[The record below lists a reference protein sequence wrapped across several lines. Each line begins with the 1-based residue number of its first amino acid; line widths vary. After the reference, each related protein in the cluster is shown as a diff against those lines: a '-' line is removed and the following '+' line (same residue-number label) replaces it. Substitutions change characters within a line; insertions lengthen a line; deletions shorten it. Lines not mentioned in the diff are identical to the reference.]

1 MSEYKNWSKDYVEET
16 EINFSLVKV
25 FGYMFAGLLITTIV
39 MFGLSALYTHLFS
52 VGNGFIDSEIDF
64 SNNVAVLSLLITMI
78 VSFIGL
84 IVLSFVVPSMLH
96 RGKHSIL
103 VPSILYSVLMG
114 AALSTLAIFIPWYL
128 LGVTFG
134 ITAVIFGLLALIAL
148 LSRGRLN
155 GLLIVGMG
163 LILGAALISL
173 FLWILTFFIDVGPLF
188 WIVSL
193 AVFAGMMLITI
204 WDVARIKNIAQ
215 DGEMTNNTSL
225 YCAYILYNDFIHIFI
240 RVLKI
245 LLIIV
250 IRMKK

>member
-1 MSEYKNWSKDYVEET
+1 
-16 EINFSLVKV
+16 
-25 FGYMFAGLLITTIV
+25 
-39 MFGLSALYTHLFS
+39 
-52 VGNGFIDSEIDF
+52 
-64 SNNVAVLSLLITMI
+64 
-78 VSFIGL
+78 
-84 IVLSFVVPSMLH
+84 
-96 RGKHSIL
+96 
-103 VPSILYSVLMG
+103 MG
-114 AALSTLAIFIPWYL
+114 IALSTIAIFIPWYL
-128 LGVTFG
+128 MATTFG
-134 ITAVIFGLLALIAL
+134 ITSVIFGLLALIAL

>member
-64 SNNVAVLSLLITMI
+64 SNNVAVLSLLIAMI

-114 AALSTLAIFIPWYL
+114 VALSTLAIFIPWYL

-173 FLWILTFFIDVGPLF
+173 FLWILTFFIEVTWLF
-188 WIVSL
+188 WVVSL
-193 AVFAGMMLITI
+193 AVFAGMMFITI

-215 DGEMTNNTSL
+215 EGEMNNNLSL

-240 RVLKI
+240 RVLRI
-245 LLIIV
+245 LLIVV
-250 IRMKK
+250 IRTKK

>member
-64 SNNVAVLSLLITMI
+64 SNNVAVLSLLIAMI

-114 AALSTLAIFIPWYL
+114 VALSTLAIFIPWYL

-173 FLWILTFFIDVGPLF
+173 FLWILTFFIEVTWLF
-188 WIVSL
+188 WVVSL

-215 DGEMTNNTSL
+215 EGEMNNNLSL

-240 RVLKI
+240 RVLRI
-245 LLIIV
+245 LLIVV
-250 IRMKK
+250 IRTKK